1 MRVQWMGAL
10 AGDTR
15 GVGTPTRA
23 ATGCERW
30 LLPLNRRSARLAV
43 CVVGTDANQ
52 EVVRTHG
59 FGGQQTQA

>member
-1 MRVQWMGAL
+1 MRIQWLGAL

-30 LLPLNRRSARLAV
+30 LLPLNRGSARLAV
-43 CVVGTDANQ
+43 RIVGANTNQ

-59 FGGQQTQA
+59 FGGQQPQT